1 MTKEEQEVLEKF
13 AKSGITAQEL
23 AENISKGL
31 YKFGISIKEIEEERN
46 NKSENK

>member
-1 MTKEEQEVLEKF
+1 MTKEEREALEKF

-23 AENISKGL
+23 AESISKGL
-31 YKFGISIKEIEEERN
+31 YKFGISIKEIEERN